1 MECEGESE
9 ASAAKKRKYPPTEDE
24 LDRLATEQWLLD
36 QTNATKDA
44 TLASEAVIDWS
55 RTARSKMMASQV
67 FGKYKYALV
76 RAEISFATR
85 RLLVGYS
92 LVDSQALIYKG
103 PRPRDPLQRVGKAEI
118 HGGSGNRRGVANL
131 FAS

>member
-1 MECEGESE
+1 MLE
-9 ASAAKKRKYPPTEDE
+9 
-24 LDRLATEQWLLD
+24 ATEQWLLH

-44 TLASEAVIDWS
+44 TLASEADIDWS

-76 RAEISFATR
+76 RAEINVATR

-92 LVDSQALIYKG
+92 LVDSH
-103 PRPRDPLQRVGKAEI
+103 RP
-118 HGGSGNRRGVANL
+118 
-131 FAS
+131 